1 MNRLLLVGAIALS
14 LLLVF
19 QLQGTSDSQ
28 RSEMPVRLL
37 SGDLLQEVAGS
48 DFSAEV
54 GEGCAAV
61 YFMNPSCRGCRQLV
75 HLLRMGGRD
84 TDVWIVEGNASRAR
98 AAMLDI
104 AENAEEH
111 LVT

>member
-98 AAMLDI
+98 AFADSF
-104 AENAEEH
+104 ATRGEK
-111 LVT
+111 VVVP